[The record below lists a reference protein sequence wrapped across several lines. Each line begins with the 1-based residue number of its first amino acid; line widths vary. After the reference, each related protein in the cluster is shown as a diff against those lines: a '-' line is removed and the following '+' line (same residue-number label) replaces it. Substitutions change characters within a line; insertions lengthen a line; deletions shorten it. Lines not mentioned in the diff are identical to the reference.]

1 MLDWALRSA
10 LFEVADVLCFSFDL
24 ELSELA
30 DAPDWFHVADA
41 DCKAFATDAT
51 GGVYAVATLRGS
63 HKRYGLH
70 ADPRGRAAVLG
81 TSVQETVA
89 MVIALPYWR
98 DLLKLADGDLDRMRR
113 LAETLEGEDQDD
125 IPANDDARAE
135 LWKLLPIDA
144 PPDPVKRL
152 RDLNAAAPPLL
163 VVLAQ
168 DGWQYKS
175 LADRGRAGTSP
186 A

>member
-1 MLDWALRSA
+1 MFDWALRSA

-30 DAPDWFHVADA
+30 DAPDWFHVAQA

-51 GGVYAVATLRGS
+51 GGVYALVTLISG
-63 HKRYGLH
+63 HKRYGIH

-98 DLLKLADGDLDRMRR
+98 DLLKLAHGDLDHMRR
-113 LAETLEGEDQDD
+113 LAETLEGEVQDD
-125 IPANDDARAE
+125 IPAIDDARAE
-135 LWKLLPIDA
+135 LWKLLPIEA
-144 PPDPVKRL
+144 PRDPVKKL
-152 RDLNAAAPPLL
+152 RDLNATVPPLV

-175 LADRGRAGTSP
+175 LADRERAATSP